1 MKHPNNKIPD
11 NYFDFVNTAIPNGS
25 YLEKMA
31 KYGDPSEF
39 ELPIPSKGDI
49 LGNMSYCGLYSKT
62 KFLIFEA
69 LKGGK
74 E

>member
-1 MKHPNNKIPD
+1 
-11 NYFDFVNTAIPNGS
+11 
-25 YLEKMA
+25 MA